1 MCYDPLRL
9 YLCFLICSTDL
20 PLLTQPGSRLTRR
33 RPSHHPAREEFG
45 SWCEGCCGCER
56 ASACEKLELVY
67 QHLLGRLLLV
77 KAAAKAL
84 CLIRRGLVIKGAP
97 NHFFCR
103 GPCLHEG
110 KPHSGAS
117 AARAWHA
124 VVVLVGLCFSNK
136 PTCADAIRDSVVGS
150 AIAGPRVVRRNLVDP
165 ASSHMLV
172 SKIKPCMS
180 QYKLLYG
187 ETANGSLKQL

>member
-56 ASACEKLELVY
+56 ASACEKLKLVY

-84 CLIRRGLVIKGAP
+84 CLIRRGLDIKSAP
-97 NHFFCR
+97 IRSFCR

-117 AARAWHA
+117 AARGQHA
-124 VVVLVGLCFSNK
+124 VVVLAGLCFSNK
-136 PTCADAIRDSVVGS
+136 PTCADAIRDLVVGF
-150 AIAGPRVVRRNLVDP
+150 
-165 ASSHMLV
+165 
-172 SKIKPCMS
+172 
-180 QYKLLYG
+180 Q
-187 ETANGSLKQL
+187 

>member
-9 YLCFLICSTDL
+9 YLCFLICSTNPP
-20 PLLTQPGSRLTRR
+20 PLNQPGSRLTRR

-56 ASACEKLELVY
+56 ASAREKLELVY

-103 GPCLHEG
+103 GPCLREG

-117 AARAWHA
+117 AARGQHA

-136 PTCADAIRDSVVGS
+136 PTCADAIRDSVCGLFHC
-150 AIAGPRVVRRNLVDP
+150 R
-165 ASSHMLV
+165 ASSGTQ
-172 SKIKPCMS
+172 KP
-180 QYKLLYG
+180 G
-187 ETANGSLKQL
+187 

>member
-1 MCYDPLRL
+1 M
-9 YLCFLICSTDL
+9 FSDL
-20 PLLTQPGSRLTRR
+20 FHGPHGSGLTRR
-33 RPSHHPAREEFG
+33 RPSHHPARKEFG
-45 SWCEGCCGCER
+45 SWREGCRGCER
-56 ASACEKLELVY
+56 APAREELELVY

-84 CLIRRGLVIKGAP
+84 CLIRRGLDIKSAP
-97 NHFFCR
+97 IRSFCR

-117 AARAWHA
+117 AARGQHA
-124 VVVLVGLCFSNK
+124 VVVLAGLCFSNK
-136 PTCADAIRDSVVGS
+136 PTCADAIRDSLGLGL
-150 AIAGPRVVRRNLVDP
+150 AGPRVVRRNLVDP

>member
-1 MCYDPLRL
+1 MLR
-9 YLCFLICSTDL
+9 STEVIPVFFDL
-20 PLLTQPGSRLTRR
+20 FHGLRRMAWPASGSRLTRR

-117 AARAWHA
+117 AARGQHA

-136 PTCADAIRDSVVGS
+136 PTCADAIRDSVVGQATS
-150 AIAGPRVVRRNLVDP
+150 R
-165 ASSHMLV
+165 ASSGTQ
-172 SKIKPCMS
+172 KP
-180 QYKLLYG
+180 G
-187 ETANGSLKQL
+187 

>member
-1 MCYDPLRL
+1 MG
-9 YLCFLICSTDL
+9 DL

-56 ASACEKLELVY
+56 ASACEKLKLVY

-84 CLIRRGLVIKGAP
+84 CLIRQGLVIKGAP

-110 KPHSGAS
+110 KLQIHVYQRLRSRFMVTNGHGRDSGLLSGAL
-117 AARAWHA
+117 RPTTRRTRCQT
-124 VVVLVGLCFSNK
+124 GLL
-136 PTCADAIRDSVVGS
+136 A
-150 AIAGPRVVRRNLVDP
+150 
-165 ASSHMLV
+165 
-172 SKIKPCMS
+172 
-180 QYKLLYG
+180 
-187 ETANGSLKQL
+187 

>member
-45 SWCEGCCGCER
+45 SWCEGSCGCER
-56 ASACEKLELVY
+56 ASAREKLKLVY

-84 CLIRRGLVIKGAP
+84 CLIRQGLVIKGAP

-117 AARAWHA
+117 AARVQHA

-136 PTCADAIRDSVVGS
+136 PTCADAIRDLVVGF
-150 AIAGPRVVRRNLVDP
+150 
-165 ASSHMLV
+165 
-172 SKIKPCMS
+172 
-180 QYKLLYG
+180 Q
-187 ETANGSLKQL
+187 

>member
-9 YLCFLICSTDL
+9 YLCFLICSTHPP
-20 PLLTQPGSRLTRR
+20 PLNQPGSRLTRR

-56 ASACEKLELVY
+56 ASAREKLELVY

-84 CLIRRGLVIKGAP
+84 CLNRRGLVIKGAP

-136 PTCADAIRDSVVGS
+136 PTCADAIRDSVCGLFHC
-150 AIAGPRVVRRNLVDP
+150 R
-165 ASSHMLV
+165 ASSGTQ
-172 SKIKPCMS
+172 KP
-180 QYKLLYG
+180 G
-187 ETANGSLKQL
+187 

>member
-9 YLCFLICSTDL
+9 YLCFLICSTNPP
-20 PLLTQPGSRLTRR
+20 PLNQPGSRLTRR

-56 ASACEKLELVY
+56 ASAREKLELVY

-103 GPCLHEG
+103 GPCLREG
-110 KPHSGAS
+110 QPHSGAS
-117 AARAWHA
+117 AARGQHA

-136 PTCADAIRDSVVGS
+136 PTCADAIRESVCGLFHC
-150 AIAGPRVVRRNLVDP
+150 R
-165 ASSHMLV
+165 ASSGTQ
-172 SKIKPCMS
+172 KP
-180 QYKLLYG
+180 G
-187 ETANGSLKQL
+187 